1 MWFIFVVFDRRLAAV
16 STSTSTSSSLLLFSH
31 LLKTETQIHTLPT
44 SGRAW
49 TAADLRKK
57 SWDDLHSLWIVLLKE
72 KNLLLSERDAARA
85 RKERLAN
92 PFRATKVRKSM
103 SRVKAVMWERAQLES
118 KDLQELR
125 SLKAF
130 IDAL

>member
-1 MWFIFVVFDRRLAAV
+1 MIDGRGLATAV
-16 STSTSTSSSLLLFSH
+16 STRRPRPRPSSRPLFLSPPQKLAFTLLP
-31 LLKTETQIHTLPT
+31 KP
-44 SGRAW
+44 GRAW

-72 KNLLLSERDAARA
+72 RNLLLSERDAARA

-118 KDLQELR
+118 KDVQELR

>member
-1 MWFIFVVFDRRLAAV
+1 M
-16 STSTSTSSSLLLFSH
+16 
-31 LLKTETQIHTLPT
+31 
-44 SGRAW
+44 
-49 TAADLRKK
+49 
-57 SWDDLHSLWIVLLKE
+57 
-72 KNLLLSERDAARA
+72 LLSERDAARA

-103 SRVKAVMWERAQLES
+103 ARVKAVMWERAQLES
-118 KDLQELR
+118 KDSQELR